1 MVLSR
6 GCFGLPGQGI
16 TGPAGALRRRRSAKR
31 TTSFPLSAPP
41 ASQAA
46 SSSGSSLKGGS
57 SSSKVWPDNVLFSW
71 CTLPSSR
78 TSLAALGC
86 ISMMHLS
93 STLDSSAHSPMLD
106 LVKHQRTAVGT
117 PSNYKL
123 VRTAPERLFS
133 CISLV
138 LNELCRKYAYKLD
151 VSEVLSISAMER
163 RPSKCGNCWSMGM
176 LGGWLTSLG
185 LAESNSVQPCGCQVW
200 TPPPPSLPPQ
210 WNAKD
215 PLQEHLLDSFL
226 SVWVVKKELFGL
238 FGDIKLKQAVCTSLF
253 GRWNLALAH
262 YRSET
267 CMVLSSCNLLAK
279 LCSTVE
285 PVLNTL
291 KIWVA
296 WMADCLCYVNP
307 WCHVVN
313 GKRL

>member
-1 MVLSR
+1 MHFAGVERIVPKICLQIR
-6 GCFGLPGQGI
+6 RKWGAVHFGHGKTSFKVWKLLINGYARWLADFLGAGWVQQCATMWLPG
-16 TGPAGALRRRRSAKR
+16 
-31 TTSFPLSAPP
+31 
-41 ASQAA
+41 
-46 SSSGSSLKGGS
+46 
-57 SSSKVWPDNVLFSW
+57 
-71 CTLPSSR
+71 
-78 TSLAALGC
+78 
-86 ISMMHLS
+86 
-93 STLDSSAHSPMLD
+93 LDA
-106 LVKHQRTAVGT
+106 
-117 PSNYKL
+117 
-123 VRTAPERLFS
+123 
-133 CISLV
+133 
-138 LNELCRKYAYKLD
+138 
-151 VSEVLSISAMER
+151 
-163 RPSKCGNCWSMGM
+163 
-176 LGGWLTSLG
+176 
-185 LAESNSVQPCGCQVW
+185 
-200 TPPPPSLPPQ
+200 PPPPSLPPQ